1 MKATGAI
8 YATTT
13 PAVRAGAVCATVG
26 GCTRKG
32 ASRCCIEDYT
42 MCFGDRCSESEKLNA
57 LDGEVHN
64 DVYAFSEDLFVGA
77 SYVLVER
84 DRQDT
89 S

>member
-1 MKATGAI
+1 
-8 YATTT
+8 
-13 PAVRAGAVCATVG
+13 
-26 GCTRKG
+26 
-32 ASRCCIEDYT
+32 